1 MRRYGIFLIV
11 FFVLFIGCKDKEK
24 SNVSQKIRQIPVSY
38 IEIKGEKVVLLKELP
53 GRVSSYQTAKIIP
66 QVSGIILKRVFKEGS
81 YVKKD
86 DLLYI
91 IDPAIYKARLDQA
104 EASLRIAEAKLPSL
118 EKKVK
123 RYKELVK
130 VKSIS
135 KEVYD
140 DTKAALDALKS
151 EIKLYKSQIKQA
163 KVNLEYCYI
172 KAPIDG
178 IIGRSYVTEGAVVTQ
193 YQPNPLAVIQHFD
206 PVYID
211 APISVEE
218 LRQIRK
224 ERKNS
229 TFKSTKKMDKEVGI
243 FLEDGTKY
251 KHYGVL
257 EFNEVTVDETTSSVI
272 LRIKVSNPEKEL
284 LPGMFVKAK
293 IVEGIKENG
302 ILIPQE
308 SLKFDP
314 RGNPYVFL
322 LDNENKVVTRPVK
335 IDRAIGNKWLVIS
348 GLKEKD
354 RLITKGFQYIRPG
367 VSVVPQLEQ

>member
-1 MRRYGIFLIV
+1 M
-11 FFVLFIGCKDKEK
+11 
-24 SNVSQKIRQIPVSY
+24 
-38 IEIKGEKVVLLKELP
+38 
-53 GRVSSYQTAKIIP
+53 
-66 QVSGIILKRVFKEGS
+66 
-81 YVKKD
+81 
-86 DLLYI
+86 
-91 IDPAIYKARLDQA
+91 
-104 EASLRIAEAKLPSL
+104 
-118 EKKVK
+118 
-123 RYKELVK
+123 
-130 VKSIS
+130 
-135 KEVYD
+135 
-140 DTKAALDALKS
+140 
-151 EIKLYKSQIKQA
+151 
-163 KVNLEYCYI
+163 
-172 KAPIDG
+172 
-178 IIGRSYVTEGAVVTQ
+178 
-193 YQPNPLAVIQHFD
+193 
-206 PVYID
+206 
-211 APISVEE
+211 EE